1 MNLYLE
7 TLVFTGQ
14 IVAPIFFIL
23 FLGYFLLRLRIINEN
38 FVNTASKLV
47 FTLTLPALVFLSIA
61 RMDFHAMF
69 NPHLL
74 GYVLVSTLITYGLIW
89 WAGSVW
95 IKVPED
101 LASFI
106 QGAFR
111 SNYGIVGL
119 AVSFNLFGQPGLA
132 QASLVLALIIP
143 LYNVLAIICLTL
155 PLKRSDGVS
164 LKQTFIEIARNPLIL
179 AVVFALPFSYFGTE
193 LPQLLSRTGD
203 YFADLTLPL
212 ALLAIGGSLDLK
224 SLRETSGSSFWA
236 TLIKLVLLPAILTP
250 IAWLLGFEGQDLAI
264 LMVLFASPTAA
275 ASFIMAKAMGANA
288 KLAANVVLTTTL
300 GSVVT
305 LSISIYLIRL
315 LGVV

>member
-1 MNLYLE
+1 LNLYLD
-7 TLVFTGQ
+7 TLLFTGN
-14 IVAPIFFIL
+14 IVAPIFVIL
-23 FLGYFLLRLRIINEN
+23 FLGYFLLRARVFNDN
-38 FVNTASKLV
+38 FVNVASKLV
-47 FTLTLPALVFLSIA
+47 FTVTLPTLVFLSIA

-74 GYVLVSTLITYGLIW
+74 GYVLIATLITYSLIW
-89 WAGSVW
+89 WGGSLW
-95 IKVPED
+95 IRDPRD

-111 SNYGIVGL
+111 SNYGIIGL

-143 LYNVLAIICLTL
+143 LYNILAIICLTV
-155 PLKRSDGVS
+155 PLNRAGGMQP
-164 LKQTFIEIARNPLIL
+164 LRIGLEIIRNPLIL
-179 AVVFALPFSYFGTE
+179 AVLLALPFSYFGIG
-193 LPQLLSRTGD
+193 LPAVVARTGD

-236 TLIKLVLLPAILTP
+236 TLIKLVLLPALLTP
-250 IAWLLGFEGQDLAI
+250 IAWLLGFRGQDLVI
-264 LMVLFASPTAA
+264 LMVLFACPSAA
-275 ASFIMAKAMGANA
+275 ACFIMAKAMGANA

-305 LSISIYLIRL
+305 LSTAIYIVRL
-315 LGVV
+315 LGIV